1 MGASEIISLLGGIAL
16 FLFGMAIMGDGLK
29 KVAGSKLEL
38 VLYKLTST
46 PLKGLLLGTG
56 RHCRDPVVLRYLR
69 DGGGVCELRH
79 DEGEPG
85 HRHCHGRHSW
95 APASPGWI
103 LCLSTSQRRQ
113 RLGGPC

>member
-46 PLKGLLLGTG
+46 PLKG
-56 RHCRDPVVLRYLR
+56 V
-69 DGGGVCELRH
+69 E
-79 DEGEPG
+79 
-85 HRHCHGRHSW
+85 
-95 APASPGWI
+95 
-103 LCLSTSQRRQ
+103 
-113 RLGGPC
+113 